1 MKNLVTLQF
10 QNTKR
15 TQFDFY
21 NFYHIKDTKKMTA
34 TKQTK
39 TTKETNEMLNKEANI
54 VAETSS
60 VANTMNDDVNADNT
74 VLNTLVS
81 LYKLQ
86 SIHSQIDKV
95 RTIRGELPL
104 EVTDLEDVCLG
115 LQTRLDKYKEKVF
128 DLNKQVEQ
136 NKENIR
142 NSQALVAK
150 YKEQLNNVRNNR
162 EFDALSKEIEYEE
175 LDMQLC
181 EKRNKEHLVK
191 ITEKQTEIVDLETE
205 LSNYQKELEIKR
217 LELQAIVAETEKD
230 ETRLLQ
236 MITDFEPKVEPR
248 MLSAFNRIRSGMR
261 NGLATVKIERG
272 ACGGCFS
279 KIAPQR
285 QMDIKMHRKV
295 IVCEFCGRILVDDEI
310 AKIALEE

>member
-1 MKNLVTLQF
+1 
-10 QNTKR
+10 
-15 TQFDFY
+15 
-21 NFYHIKDTKKMTA
+21 MTA

>member
-1 MKNLVTLQF
+1 
-10 QNTKR
+10 
-15 TQFDFY
+15 
-21 NFYHIKDTKKMTA
+21 MTA

-230 ETRLLQ
+230 ETHLLQ

>member
-1 MKNLVTLQF
+1 
-10 QNTKR
+10 
-15 TQFDFY
+15 
-21 NFYHIKDTKKMTA
+21 MTA

-230 ETRLLQ
+230 ETHRLQ